1 MRCRGEVL
9 EHELGGIVLKQII
22 MVYRLWQKIDYW
34 IELTT
39 NEVAQT
45 EIGKSVL
52 IVGPLSPGKVV
63 LKEEACGIP

>member
-1 MRCRGEVL
+1 MTG
-9 EHELGGIVLKQII
+9 LGSDKNTFE
-22 MVYRLWQKIDYW
+22 YC

-52 IVGPLSPGKVV
+52 IVCPLSPRKVV
-63 LKEEACGIP
+63 LKEEADGIP

>member
-1 MRCRGEVL
+1 MIGRGSKKNTFE
-9 EHELGGIVLKQII
+9 
-22 MVYRLWQKIDYW
+22 YC

-45 EIGKSVL
+45 EIGKSIL

>member
-52 IVGPLSPGKVV
+52 IVRPLSPRKVV
-63 LKEEACGIP
+63 LKEEAGGVP